1 MLYPVPAVLIG
12 CRDKEGR
19 DNLMTAAWAGTICS
33 DPVMVSVSIR
43 RERYS
48 HHIIE
53 NTGEFTISLTNRQ
66 LARATD
72 FCGVRSGR
80 NTDKFAEMKLTPL
93 ESTMISAPGVAQ
105 SPVVLECKVKEI
117 LRLGSHDMFIAEV
130 VNVSVDGQYLD
141 DNGKL
146 ELERADLIAYSHGEY
161 FALGDKI
168 GKFGYSVRKKAG
180 TAGSGTADGR
190 SAKRGAGRK
199 TPRTN

>member
-43 RERYS
+43 KERYS

-66 LARATD
+66 LARVTD

>member
-43 RERYS
+43 GERYS

-190 SAKRGAGRK
+190 SAKRSTGRK